1 MAIARISRYG
11 AVFERVYSMHWK
23 IAVLLFFI
31 PVSTASAITGTLQEE
46 FACPAKNCTSTC
58 DGPGGHRVING
69 YGRLSV
75 YVVSSPPHVI
85 LETDTGRQI
94 MLGAADACDFA
105 GTSTPISGP
114 PIPPTNFDGPGS
126 PAPQPGKICITI
138 PGHPPQCN

>member
-1 MAIARISRYG
+1 MRWKLAALLSLVSISG
-11 AVFERVYSMHWK
+11 
-23 IAVLLFFI
+23 
-31 PVSTASAITGTLQEE
+31 ASAITGTLQGD
-46 FACPAKNCTSTC
+46 FSCPSKNCKSVC
-58 DGPGGHRVING
+58 DGPGGHREITG

-75 YVVSSPPHVI
+75 YVVSSPPHTI

-94 MLGAADACDFA
+94 MLGASDACEFA